1 MKKTLLVT
9 LIGLTAL
16 TLGACGYEQGSTVY
30 GGKFKVIGEI
40 GAGSDGQY
48 ALLRDVDTG
57 CIYIERTSSYPSIS
71 AFYDENGKVAGCGQT
86 DFDTKKYDK

>member
-1 MKKTLLVT
+1 MKKLVLAG

-30 GGKFKVIGEI
+30 GKFKVIGDV
-40 GAGSDGQY
+40 GGNY

-57 CIYIERTSSYPSIS
+57 CIYIETSSYPSIS
-71 AFYDENGKVAGCGQT
+71 AFFDEEGKVAGCGQK
-86 DFDTKKYDK
+86 DFDVKKYETVVK

>member
-30 GGKFKVIGEI
+30 GGKFKVIGDV
-40 GAGSDGQY
+40 GGNY

-71 AFYDENGKVAGCGQT
+71 AFFDENGKVAGCGQT

>member
-1 MKKTLLVT
+1 MSMKKTLLAG

-30 GGKFKVIGEI
+30 GGKFKVIGDV
-40 GAGSDGQY
+40 GGNY

-71 AFYDENGKVAGCGQT
+71 AFFDENGKVAGCGQT
-86 DFDTKKYDK
+86 DFDTKKYAK

>member
-1 MKKTLLVT
+1 MKKTLIAT

-16 TLGACGYEQGSTVY
+16 TLGACGYETGSTVY
-30 GGKFKVIGEI
+30 NGKFKVLGTIGTGEEY
-40 GAGSDGQY
+40 S
-48 ALLRDVDTG
+48 LLRDVDTG

-71 AFYDENGKVAGCGQT
+71 AFFDENGKVAGCGQT